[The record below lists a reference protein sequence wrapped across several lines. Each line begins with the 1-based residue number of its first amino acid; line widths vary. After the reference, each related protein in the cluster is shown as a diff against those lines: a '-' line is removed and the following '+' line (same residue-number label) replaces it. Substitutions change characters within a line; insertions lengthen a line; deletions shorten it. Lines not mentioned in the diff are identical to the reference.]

1 VRPVGEVAFGKVSQ
15 NGRFAGSFDEAM
27 LKQLSGS
34 RTLYRGSRARNQLRI
49 FDGGRDCGQ
58 SRTETNGR
66 GALRETE
73 RHKVLKG
80 SRKLSFEDRRVGF
93 RNEE

>member
-49 FDGGRDCGQ
+49 FDGGRDCG
-58 SRTETNGR
+58 
-66 GALRETE
+66 
-73 RHKVLKG
+73 
-80 SRKLSFEDRRVGF
+80 
-93 RNEE
+93 